1 MRGGGVG
8 GWGSA
13 NIESV
18 SLDCPLVGELSS
30 IVNVNEKLDE
40 ALQEDFM
47 LLKRNKIALLG
58 GVL

>member
-1 MRGGGVG
+1 MRGVRGGGR
-8 GWGSA
+8 GSA

-30 IVNVNEKLDE
+30 TVNVNEKLDE

-47 LLKRNKIALLG
+47 LKRNKVALLG